1 MDEAATH
8 QQTAKYLKERTMLT
22 RRFLV
27 SSCSLAALVGCGN
40 SVNIPVDVT
49 DIIEAVT
56 DGLFRFAPPDLA
68 GKLTALRAQL
78 ATGGDWKATARAF
91 LDVADQVLATGLV
104 PVQYAVLATTALAG
118 LRILLG
124 FVSAGPNAVTMS
136 QARDAARQL
145 RGMR

>member
-1 MDEAATH
+1 MNRRA
-8 QQTAKYLKERTMLT
+8 ML
-22 RRFLV
+22 V
-27 SSCSLAALVGCGN
+27 GCSLASLVGCGN
-40 SVNIPVDVT
+40 SVTIPVDVK

-56 DGLFRFAPPDLA
+56 DGLFKFAPPDLA

-91 LDVADQVLATGLV
+91 LDVADQIMALGVV
-104 PVQYAVLATTALAG
+104 PIQYAALATTALAG

-124 FVSAGPNAVTMS
+124 FVAAGPNQVTMS

-145 RGMR
+145 RGMQ